1 MQYTQRVQ
9 EERESVS
16 VSVPRSHS
24 DRLADAEKRFDDAEK
39 RFSQSQQPELG
50 HQGTQRTGGRG
61 SQQERQPSG
70 YMYTAVRGA
79 DGRWRRGEE
88 RGRGRLRGDGRA
100 QTLRIRM
107 QNA

>member
-1 MQYTQRVQ
+1 MQYTQPVQ
-9 EERESVS
+9 EERERESE
-16 VSVPRSHS
+16 SVPLSQR

-39 RFSQSQQPELG
+39 RFSQSQQPQLG
-50 HQGTQRTGGRG
+50 HQSTQRTGGRD
-61 SQQERQPSG
+61 SQQEGQPSG

>member
-1 MQYTQRVQ
+1 MQYTQPVQ

-16 VSVPRSHS
+16 VPLSQR

-50 HQGTQRTGGRG
+50 QQKTQRTGAQG

-88 RGRGRLRGDGRA
+88 RGRGRLRGAGRA

>member
-1 MQYTQRVQ
+1 MS
-9 EERESVS
+9 ESVS
-16 VSVPRSHS
+16 VPLSQT

-39 RFSQSQQPELG
+39 RFSQSQLPQLG
-50 HQGTQRTGGRG
+50 HQSTHRTGGQG
-61 SQQERQPSG
+61 SQQERQASG

-79 DGRWRRGEE
+79 GGRWRRGEE